1 MAYNNLSGT
10 VVLPDRL
17 VTQDLTL
24 HENSILSGNL
34 STSDGASIINIPRVS
49 NATNNAIL
57 TNVDGDANQLF
68 CESNLMFNGSALA
81 ITGQVSASLNISAS
95 YFYGNGSKLTG
106 ISGSGGGSPA
116 FGPTGSLQFQTGS
129 GGLSGSADL
138 VFSGSVLKING
149 GLKLNRRLISSTV
162 TASVN
167 DYFIGLN
174 SSGGSFEIRLLA
186 AANLAS
192 GQMLVV
198 KDENGNLNSNNVI
211 IRASG
216 SQTIDGQNSLVLESS
231 NASVQLY
238 CDGVSKYFI
247 F

>member
-10 VVLPDRL
+10 VILPDRM
-17 VTQDLTL
+17 VTQNLTL

-34 STSDGASIINIPRVS
+34 STSDGANIINIPRVT
-49 NATNNAIL
+49 NATNNAIV
-57 TNVDGDANQLF
+57 TNIDGDANQLF
-68 CESNLMFNGSALA
+68 CESNLTFNGSALT
-81 ITGQVSASLNISAS
+81 ITGQISASLNISAS

-106 ISGSGGGSPA
+106 ITDSSGASA

-149 GLKLNRRLISSTV
+149 GLKLNRRLVNSTV
-162 TASVN
+162 TASAS

-186 AANLAS
+186 ATNLAS

-198 KDENGNLNSNNVI
+198 KDENGSLSSNNVT

-216 SQTIDGQNSLVLESS
+216 SQTIDGQNSLVLESP

-238 CDGVSKYFI
+238 CDGSSKYFI

>member
-10 VVLPDRL
+10 VILPDRM
-17 VTQDLTL
+17 VTQNLTL

-34 STSDGASIINIPRVS
+34 STSDGANIINIPRVA
-49 NATNNAIL
+49 NATNNAIV
-57 TNVDGDANQLF
+57 TNIDGDANQLF
-68 CESNLMFNGSALA
+68 CESNLTFNGSALT
-81 ITGQVSASLNISAS
+81 ITGQISASLNISAS

-106 ISGSGGGSPA
+106 ITDSSGASA

-149 GLKLNRRLISSTV
+149 GLKLNRRLVNSTV
-162 TASVN
+162 TASAS

-186 AANLAS
+186 ATNLAS

-198 KDENGNLNSNNVI
+198 KDENGSLSSNNVT

-216 SQTIDGQNSLVLESS
+216 SQTIDGQNSLVLESP

-238 CDGVSKYFI
+238 CDGSSKYFI

>member
-10 VVLPDRL
+10 VILPDRM
-17 VTQDLTL
+17 VTQNLTL

-34 STSDGASIINIPRVS
+34 STSDGANIINIPRVA
-49 NATNNAIL
+49 NATNNAIV
-57 TNVDGDANQLF
+57 TNIDGDANQLF
-68 CESNLMFNGSALA
+68 CESNLTFNGSALT
-81 ITGQVSASLNISAS
+81 ITGQISASLNISAS

-106 ISGSGGGSPA
+106 ITDSSGASA

-149 GLKLNRRLISSTV
+149 GLKLNRRLVNSTV
-162 TASVN
+162 TASAS

-186 AANLAS
+186 ATNLAS

-198 KDENGNLNSNNVI
+198 KDENGSLSSNNVT

-216 SQTIDGQNSLVLESS
+216 SQTIDGQNSLVLESH
-231 NASVQLY
+231 NASAQLY
-238 CDGVSKYFI
+238 CDGSSKYFI